1 MVYLLPTSILL
12 LRGNT
17 GTVVLSYDRNLDPSF
32 RLTWDGES
40 GIGSALMSMA
50 VFKVLSGSNLD
61 RDNWL
66 LSASVV
72 ESESL
77 RSLELKKVRKLVC
90 KKDLFIKLETIYFFM
105 CIQDELYSKYR
116 EKKK

>member
-1 MVYLLPTSILL
+1 
-12 LRGNT
+12 
-17 GTVVLSYDRNLDPSF
+17 
-32 RLTWDGES
+32 
-40 GIGSALMSMA
+40 MA

-72 ESESL
+72 ESES
-77 RSLELKKVRKLVC
+77 SLELKKLVC
-90 KKDLFIKLETIYFFM
+90 KKDLLIKLETIYFFM

-116 EKKK
+116 EKKNNTGY